1 MDLSALFSTF
11 GVPVIVA
18 LITTLAV
25 EYLAKPRLEARKA
38 RLIRDRQQIDEVVF
52 AFQRAALGC
61 GSLLPDVLID
71 ARPQY
76 RDIQRQ
82 QLKVLETAFAGI
94 EVAMG
99 RLPKGFVTRH
109 DDHVRKTSRFV
120 GFMRGTILAELER
133 TPVKLDAI
141 KAMGEELSELD
152 VYFVAHVTIR
162 DSQEWFVRRFYVKH
176 FKATEMAKQSTEVLK
191 RYGLPL
197 E

>member
-1 MDLSALFSTF
+1 MDLNALFSTY

-18 LITTLAV
+18 LFTTMVV

-61 GSLLPDVLID
+61 GSLPDVPID
-71 ARPQY
+71 APPQY
-76 RDIQRQ
+76 REIQRQ
-82 QLKVLETAFAGI
+82 QLRVLETAFGGI

-99 RLPKGFVTRH
+99 RLSKGFVMRH
-109 DDHVRKTSRFV
+109 DEHMRKTSRFV

-133 TPVKLDAI
+133 TPAKLDAI